1 MEIVVNR
8 DGIIDLEHRATFP
21 HALNHLIVS
30 SLRIS
35 FHDVRRMLDVLAVL
49 PRVGYPK
56 GEESLASGRWNVDAS
71 RIGVLAFGRDD
82 ALEGL

>member
-1 MEIVVNR
+1 
-8 DGIIDLEHRATFP
+8 
-21 HALNHLIVS
+21 
-30 SLRIS
+30 
-35 FHDVRRMLDVLAVL
+35 MLDIFAVL